1 MARAIQ
7 FMRTITI
14 AGAASAALVLSG
26 CETQPNPTLRAQA
39 YDAYAV
45 GNYELALARHR
56 EIAETYPQ
64 NARTRFD
71 IGRTLTAMGRH
82 ADAADEFEI
91 AHQLSPHNEEYFR
104 ALAEAQY
111 AAGRHDRMIA
121 NLRRRAGDS
130 GRPSDWIMLG
140 DFQLRLGATDDALI
154 AYRQAAGIDRGRTV
168 EPQLALARFY
178 RSIGDDR
185 NEMVRLRSVLF
196 IDAGNETATRRLRE
210 LGQVPGPGFA
220 IQPPELGG

>member
-1 MARAIQ
+1 MARAIP
-7 FMRTITI
+7 FMRTLTL
-14 AGAASAALVLSG
+14 AAAAAFLLAG
-26 CETQPNPTLRAQA
+26 CETHPNPTLRAQA

-45 GNYELALARHR
+45 GNYELALTRHR
-56 EIAETYPQ
+56 QIAERYPQ

-91 AHQLSPHNEEYFR
+91 AHQLSPNNDEYFL

-111 AAGRHDRMIA
+111 AAGRHERMIA
-121 NLRRRAGDS
+121 NLRKRAGDS
-130 GRPSDWIMLG
+130 GRPADWIMLG
-140 DFQLRLGATDDALI
+140 DFQLRLGATDDALV
-154 AYRQAAGIDRGRTV
+154 AYRQAAGIDRGRSV

-178 RSIGDDR
+178 RSIGDNR
-185 NEMVRLRSVLF
+185 NELVRLRSVLF
-196 IDAGNETATRRLRE
+196 LDAGNEAATRRLRE
-210 LGQVPGPGFA
+210 LGHVPGPGFA